1 MKRINWLF
9 VLVDKGKPTQRW
21 LIKIRSIQQ
30 LIAYYN
36 EISNAKQKKEDLD
49 IQKHNKKSD
58 KKIDVHQAS
67 LHTNDTNLDE
77 QMKALAT
84 NKEIYLD
91 SNGNWTTEPQKEY
104 NFLYRKYPAFP
115 NFTKKDISIKSFN
128 DGVHSYARIGDLE
141 VREGD
146 KIKWDTYDEAYE
158 ACLKII
164 GQNDDEE
171 EEQK

>member
-1 MKRINWLF
+1 MKKINWLF

-36 EISNAKQKKEDLD
+36 EISDAKQQKSDLD
-49 IQKHNKKSD
+49 IQKHNKKND
-58 KKIDVHQAS
+58 KKIDVQQAS
-67 LHTNDTNLDE
+67 QHTNDNSLDE

-84 NKEIYLD
+84 NQQLYID
-91 SNGNWTTEPQKEY
+91 SDGKWTTEPQTED

-146 KIKWDTYDEAYE
+146 KIKWDTYEEAYE
-158 ACLKII
+158 ACMKII
-164 GQNDDEE
+164 GQNGDEDND
-171 EEQK
+171 